1 MDIQPW
7 AYMSMIGPRHY
18 LLFVSNVHI
27 HIHIDVRSVTGK
39 NCLKLSQEFSLDP
52 SRDSA
57 SQFHEAYS
65 WYALP
70 EQDDWRIPLLNTL
83 LTQRYE
89 MSACGENLEIVS
101 GLIESL
107 CSL

>member
-1 MDIQPW
+1 MQYVKFLQRLPK
-7 AYMSMIGPRHY
+7 S
-18 LLFVSNVHI
+18 VSTEVRILQNIVKN
-27 HIHIDVRSVTGK
+27 DVRSVTGK
-39 NCLKLSQEFSLDP
+39 NCPKLIQEFSLDP

-89 MSACGENLEIVS
+89 MSACGEDLEIVS
-101 GLIESL
+101 GLTESL
-107 CSL
+107 CSS